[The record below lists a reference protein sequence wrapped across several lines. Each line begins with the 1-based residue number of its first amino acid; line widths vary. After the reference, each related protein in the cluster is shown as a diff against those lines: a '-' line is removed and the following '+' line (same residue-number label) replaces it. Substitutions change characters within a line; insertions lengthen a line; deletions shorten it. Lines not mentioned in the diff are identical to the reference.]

1 MSKIYFV
8 VKKVDDDWNIC
19 LIKVGVLRN
28 NLSDLSDKRMWY
40 NTIHLTNIREA
51 QNYID
56 RMKNE
61 GDTAEY
67 KIVEGSLKYDLSNID
82 KLNQNKDE

>member
-1 MSKIYFV
+1 MNKVYFV
-8 VKKVDDDWNIC
+8 AKQVEDKWSLC
-19 LIKVGVLRN
+19 LIRVGVLHN
-28 NLSDLSDKRMWY
+28 NLSDLSEKRMFY
-40 NTIHLTNIREA
+40 DTLHLSNIREA

-67 KIVEGSLKYDLSNID
+67 KIIEGSLKYDFSNLD